1 MSARKLGYWR
11 RQLCARPAWVVNA
24 IFHVGS
30 TQSRVRETTFLHQ
43 RIFRCEFDAR
53 NCFTS
58 NRKCTGAR
66 LIHRS
71 WNRFIIINQRPD
83 CTRPSDSVK
92 VDNILIFSYINIRVR
107 KKNSNAHNIYIYN
120 IVKYPYCI
128 LWFMRFFQA

>member
-1 MSARKLGYWR
+1 MEERGKRIWEQVTEREKTRLLTQTIMCTTCVSLY
-11 RQLCARPAWVVNA
+11 VYVNA

-43 RIFRCEFDAR
+43 KNFRCEFDAR

-71 WNRFIIINQRPD
+71 WNRFIIINQHV
-83 CTRPSDSVK
+83 CARPSDSVK
-92 VDNILIFSYINIRVR
+92 VDNILILSYINIGYEKRTVM
-107 KKNSNAHNIYIYN
+107 HT
-120 IVKYPYCI
+120 
-128 LWFMRFFQA
+128 M